1 METNELYLMTAFS
14 CMACDGEIAAEELEL
29 VKQYASS
36 STLLRGLDIESKL
49 NEYVA
54 EINEQGQGFLTG
66 YINTIANTQLSEE
79 EELNLASIAIKM
91 IEADNKIEYSEISF
105 FKRIRSKL
113 NVSDEKL
120 LDLFKDETLFEKFPE
135 VEPEDLLLPDIKE
148 ADDWGLNIA
157 FQNIALNQEL
167 KKGLSLQP

>member
-14 CMACDGEIAAEELEL
+14 CMACDGVIAAEELEL

-36 STLLRGLDIESKL
+36 STLLSGLDIESKL

-54 EINEQGQGFLTG
+54 KINEQGQGFLTG

-113 NVSDEKL
+113 NVTDKKL

-135 VEPEDLLLPDIKE
+135 VEPEDFLLPDIEE
-148 ADDWGLNIA
+148 ADNFGLDVA
-157 FQNIALNQEL
+157 FQNIVL
-167 KKGLSLQP
+167 KQ